1 MELQQ
6 ATIEILDIEKLHRL
20 PFNREVK
27 MNHVTSLLNSMNEF
41 GILRLPV
48 IIRTNVF
55 GKLKDYIIDAQH
67 MVSALIKADQKTIQC
82 IVVEE
87 NDIHK
92 IIKTMAVLNNTA
104 SIWKLDDYV
113 NAFAHMPGKEAYKF
127 LKIHHLS
134 TGFNYSVSAKILSGT
149 ETNIKKGT
157 FKINC
162 SDADDITSKVI
173 EISSIFN
180 INNSKFQKAVVQF
193 LRSTKELNYK
203 KFLQTLAKNKQTFP
217 ICHDET
223 LMMNTLSTFIN

>member
-1 MELQQ
+1 MKLQN
-6 ATIEILDIEKLHRL
+6 ANIERLEIEKLHRL

-27 MNHVTSLLNSMNEF
+27 MKHVTSLLNSMTEF

-55 GKLKDYIIDAQH
+55 GRQKDYIIDAQH
-67 MVSALIKADQKTIQC
+67 MVSALIKANQKTVDC

-87 NDIHK
+87 NDVTK

-104 SIWKLDDYV
+104 SLWKLDDYV
-113 NAFAHMPGKEAYKF
+113 NAFAHMPGKEAYNL

-134 TGFNYSVSAKILSGT
+134 TGFNYTVSATILAGSEKT
-149 ETNIKKGT
+149 IKKGL

-173 EISSIFN
+173 ELSSIFN
-180 INNSKFQKAVVQF
+180 TNNVKFQRASIMF
-193 LRSTKELNYK
+193 LRSAKNLNYK
-203 KFLQTLAKNKQTFP
+203 KFLQQIIRNKELFP
-217 ICHDET
+217 MCNDT
-223 LMMNTLSTFIN
+223 QVMMNAFNNLI